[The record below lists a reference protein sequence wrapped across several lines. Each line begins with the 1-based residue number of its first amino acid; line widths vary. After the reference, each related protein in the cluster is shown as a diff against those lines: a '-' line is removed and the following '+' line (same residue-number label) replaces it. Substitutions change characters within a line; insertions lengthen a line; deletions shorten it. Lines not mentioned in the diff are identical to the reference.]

1 MSKEYGND
9 SITQLKGADR
19 LRLRPEALLGSNG
32 LDGSKHTVIELVGN
46 ATDEKLAGY
55 GDKLEL
61 ALYEDGSI
69 SVRDYGRGVPLGW
82 NEKEQNWNY
91 FLIYEEL
98 YAGGKYDNNQEILRE
113 IDKKNGWSSFRME
126 DYPYLITIGLNGL
139 GAAASQYTSE
149 HFEVISYRKDGWVD
163 KETNLGKCTASRMY
177 YEKGKHVLDEL
188 EVFDTDEPSG
198 TFIKW
203 KPDSEVFRDVNIPAK
218 WLDNLA
224 KSLSY
229 VAGFNTIFNN
239 KGKLVEYKAKTLEE
253 EMLTSVENCISA
265 NNFVH
270 IVDEVGDIC
279 ICQADVVIGSSGRG
293 SEYFHNR
300 VEVKGG
306 VHASSFNT
314 ALWIFFNEIS
324 SEEGIKIKEADYAG
338 KFSIISSTL
347 SNKMSLRGQ
356 TKDSLDDVYI
366 LNCLKDCIYNAIKT
380 EYQKG
385 TEWIVNIVEE
395 VLVNARNRLAV
406 QEMSKNLKEIEKT
419 TKKYKASD
427 KFVSCSAYQEGRS
440 NEVEY
445 FIVEGDSAGG
455 KVKYARDSIF
465 QCYLAIRGKSLNVYK
480 ASIAQLIANREIK
493 DMIASLG
500 CGIDLGIDGYE
511 SFNIDKLKVGKI
523 FFLSDADIDGDHIK
537 MLLFLIFYKLFPE
550 LLYQGYVYVIDTPL
564 YVINL
569 KNSEEAVYCM
579 SNDELQEKREEIGVQ
594 NIRSIDR
601 FKGLGE
607 MHDDDLWNTT
617 LDPQKRHIR
626 QIKIDRNDMA
636 LADVLEVLFGK
647 STERRKKAILGS
659 MIDGFEDVM
668 DEMTSLS
675 EYIDKMGLNE
685 SLEVEEIA
693 M

>member
-9 SITQLKGADR
+9 SISQLKGAER
-19 LRLRPEALLGSNG
+19 LRTRPESMLGSNG
-32 LDGSKHTVIELVGN
+32 IDGAKHTVIEIVGN

-55 GDKLEL
+55 GDKLDI

-69 SVRDYGRGVPLGW
+69 SVRDYGRGVPLGY
-82 NEKEQNWNY
+82 NAKEQNWNY

-113 IDKKNGWSSFRME
+113 IDRKNAWSSFRME
-126 DYPYLITIGLNGL
+126 DHPYLITIGLNGL

-149 HFEVISYRKDGWVD
+149 HFEVISYRDG
-163 KETNLGKCTASRMY
+163 KASRMY
-177 YEKGKHVLDEL
+177 YEKGRHILDEL
-188 EVFDTDEPSG
+188 DVYDTNEPNG

-203 KPDSEVFRDVNIPAK
+203 KPDIEVFRDVKIPPK
-218 WLDNLA
+218 WLEGLA

-229 VAGFNTIFNN
+229 VAGFNTTFNN
-239 KGKLVEYKAKTLEE
+239 KGKLVEFNAKTIED
-253 EMLTSVENCISA
+253 EMLDSVENCVSA
-265 NNFVH
+265 SNFVH
-270 IVDEVGDIC
+270 VVDEVGDIC
-279 ICQADVVIGSSGRG
+279 ICQADIVIGTSGRG
-293 SEYFHNR
+293 AEYFHNR

-314 ALWIFFNEIS
+314 ALWLFFNDVA
-324 SEEGIKIKEADYAG
+324 SEEGIKIKETDYAG

-356 TKDSLDDVYI
+356 TKDYLDDAYI
-366 LNCLKDCIYNAIKT
+366 LSCLKDCIYDTIKR

-385 TEWIVNIVEE
+385 TAWVVKIVEE
-395 VLVNARNRLAV
+395 VITNARNRIAV
-406 QEMSKNLKEIEKT
+406 QEMSKNLREIEKT

-427 KFVSCSAYQEGRS
+427 KFIKCKDYKEGKS
-440 NEVEY
+440 EGVEY

-455 KVKYARDSIF
+455 KVLHARNSDY

-493 DMIASLG
+493 DIIASLG

-511 SFNIDKLKVGKI
+511 SFNINKLKVGKI

-569 KNSEEAVYCM
+569 KNSEEVVYCM
-579 SNDELQEKREEIGVQ
+579 SNEELEEKRAEIGSH

-607 MHDDDLWNTT
+607 MDTEALWSTT
-617 LDPQKRHIR
+617 LDPARRHIR

-636 LADVLEVLFGK
+636 LADVLEILFGK

-659 MIDGFEDVM
+659 MIDGFEDVV

-685 SLEVEEIA
+685 SLEIEEVQL
-693 M
+693 

>member
-1 MSKEYGND
+1 MSIEYGND
-9 SITQLKGADR
+9 SISALKGAER
-19 LRLRPEALLGSNG
+19 LRTRPESMLGSNG
-32 LDGSKHTVIELVGN
+32 IDGAKHTVVEIVGN

-55 GDKLEL
+55 GDRLDIS
-61 ALYEDGSI
+61 LYEDGSV

-98 YAGGKYDNNQEILRE
+98 YAGGKYDNNQEILKD
-113 IDKKNGWSSFRME
+113 IDRRNAWGSFRME
-126 DYPYLITIGLNGL
+126 DHPYLITIGLNGL

-149 HFEVISYRKDGWVD
+149 HFEVISYRDG
-163 KETNLGKCTASRMY
+163 KASRMY
-177 YEKGKHVLDEL
+177 YEKGSHVLDEL
-188 EVFDTDEPSG
+188 EVFDTNEPNG

-203 KPDSEVFRDVNIPAK
+203 KPDIEVFKDVNIPAK
-218 WLDNLA
+218 WLDGLA

-229 VAGFNTIFNN
+229 VAGFNTSFNN
-239 KGKLVEYKAKTLEE
+239 KGKLVEYKAKSLKD
-253 EMLTSVENCISA
+253 EMLESVDNCVSA
-265 NNFVH
+265 ENFVH
-270 IVDEVGDIC
+270 VVDEVGDIC
-279 ICQADVVIGSSGRG
+279 ICQAEVVIGSSGRG
-293 SEYFHNR
+293 TEYFHNR

-306 VHASSFNT
+306 VHSSSLNT
-314 ALWIFFNEIS
+314 ALWVFFNEVA

-338 KFSIISSTL
+338 KFSVISSTL

-356 TKDSLDDVYI
+356 TKDYLDDDYVLI
-366 LNCLKDCIYNAIKT
+366 CLKDCIYNAIKT

-385 TEWIVNIVEE
+385 TEWITKIVEE
-395 VLVNARNRLAV
+395 VITNAQNRIAI

-419 TKKYKASD
+419 TKKYKASE
-427 KFVSCSAYQEGRS
+427 KFISCETYRDGKSE
-440 NEVEY
+440 ETEY

-455 KVKYARDSIF
+455 RVKTARNSIF

-480 ASIAQLIANREIK
+480 ATIAQLIANKEIK

-500 CGIDLGIDGYE
+500 CGIDLGIDEYE
-511 SFNIDKLKVGKI
+511 SFNISNLKVGKI

-564 YVINL
+564 YSINL
-569 KNSEEAVYCM
+569 KNSNEPVYCM
-579 SNDELQEKREEIGVQ
+579 SNEELEEKKAEIGEY

-607 MHDDDLWNTT
+607 MSEDDLWNTT
-617 LDPQKRHIR
+617 LDPEKRHIR
-626 QIKIDRNDMA
+626 QIKIERNDMS
-636 LADVLEVLFGK
+636 LVDTLEVLFGK

-659 MIDGFEDVM
+659 MIDGFDEVI

-675 EYIDKMGLNE
+675 EYIDKLGLNE
-685 SLEVEEIA
+685 SLEIEEVVI
-693 M
+693 